1 MDPLNSLD
9 GIAELIRK
17 RAFGA
22 TAANLGKDKTGNI
35 SQTKQ
40 DVIQKK
46 TAEKVKL
53 KIVDAVSAISI
64 QDPKRPQ
71 KMMSIF
77 VENVLLWQLDEE
89 LINDANFVS
98 FVDEVS
104 AQLLNEPMLV
114 DQLTNLI
121 ASSTG
126 GAT

>member
-1 MDPLNSLD
+1 
-9 GIAELIRK
+9 
-17 RAFGA
+17 
-22 TAANLGKDKTGNI
+22 
-35 SQTKQ
+35 
-40 DVIQKK
+40 
-46 TAEKVKL
+46 
-53 KIVDAVSAISI
+53 
-64 QDPKRPQ
+64 
-71 KMMSIF
+71 MSIF

>member
-40 DVIQKK
+40 HVIQKK
-46 TAEKVKL
+46 TAENVKL
-53 KIVDAVSAISI
+53 KIIDTVRAISI
-64 QDPKRPQ
+64 HDPKRPQ
-71 KMMSIF
+71 KLMSIF

-98 FVDEVS
+98 LVDEVS
-104 AQLLNEPMLV
+104 VLLLNEPTFIEQLSCLV
-114 DQLTNLI
+114 INSGDVE
-121 ASSTG
+121 
-126 GAT
+126 